1 MTQSNPGGPL
11 LVVAG
16 PTASGKTGLA
26 LAVAEKIGGTI
37 INSDSM
43 QVYSELRVVSARPS
57 AAEETRAPHKLY
69 GILPATERYSAGRW
83 REMAVREIE
92 AVWREKRLP
101 IVVGGTGLYIKA
113 LLSGLSE
120 IPGVPEDIR
129 SAARATYDAIGARA
143 FHARLAGVDP
153 EAAARLP
160 ETDTQRLLRAY
171 EVYLATGKSLS
182 HWHRA
187 APATEPLPADVQMV
201 LLAPPRE
208 DLYVRCNDRFDRM
221 MAQGALDEVA
231 ALVALGLDPTLPAMK
246 ALGVPELAA
255 HLIGAMTRTAAVEQ
269 AKQATRNFAKRQM
282 TWFRNQ
288 IEKPD
293 VILAQYS
300 ERNNEKIFS
309 EIFSRY

>member
-1 MTQSNPGGPL
+1 MTESYFGRPL

-26 LAVAEKIGGTI
+26 LAVAEKFGGTI

-43 QVYSELRVVSARPS
+43 QVYSELRVVTARPS
-57 AAEETRAPHKLY
+57 AAEENRAPHKLY
-69 GILPATERYSAGRW
+69 GILPATERCSAVRW
-83 REMAVREIE
+83 LEMAVREIE
-92 AVWREKRLP
+92 AAWRAKRRP

-120 IPGVPEDIR
+120 IPSVPEDVR
-129 SAARATYDAIGARA
+129 GAARTTYDAIGAGA

-153 EAAARLP
+153 AAAARLP

-171 EVYLATGKSLS
+171 EVYMATGKSLS
-182 HWHRA
+182 DWHRE
-187 APATEPLPADVQMV
+187 APAIAPLSADVQVV

-208 DLYVRCNDRFDRM
+208 DLYARCNDRFETM

-231 ALVALGLDPTLPAMK
+231 ALVGRGLDPSLPAMK

-255 HLIGAMTRTAAVEQ
+255 HLSGGMTREAAVKK

-293 VILAQYS
+293 VIFAQYS
-300 ERNNEKIFS
+300 ERMYEKIFS
-309 EIFSRY
+309 KICF

>member
-1 MTQSNPGGPL
+1 MTQSYPGSPL
-11 LVVAG
+11 LVITG

-26 LAVAEKIGGTI
+26 LAVAEKFGGTI

-43 QVYSELRVVSARPS
+43 QVYRELRVLTARPS

-83 REMAVREIE
+83 REMAVQEIE
-92 AVWREKRLP
+92 AVWRAKRLP

-120 IPGVPEDIR
+120 LPGVPEDIR
-129 SAARATYDAIGARA
+129 SAARATYCAIGAGA
-143 FHARLAGVDP
+143 LHARLASVDP

-160 ETDTQRLLRAY
+160 ETDTQRILRAY
-171 EVYLATGKSLS
+171 EIYLATGKSLS
-182 HWHRA
+182 DWHREA
-187 APATEPLPADVQMV
+187 SVTEPLSADVQTV
-201 LLAPPRE
+201 LLEPPRE
-208 DLYVRCNDRFDRM
+208 DLYARCNDRFDRM
-221 MAQGALDEVA
+221 MARGALDEVA
-231 ALVALGLDPTLPAMK
+231 ALVARVLDPSLPAMK

-255 HLIGAMTRTAAVEQ
+255 YLAGTMTRKAAEEK

-300 ERNNEKIFS
+300 ERNRE
-309 EIFSRY
+309 EIFSKICF

>member
-1 MTQSNPGGPL
+1 MTKSYPGRPL

-26 LAVAEKIGGTI
+26 LAVAEKFGGTI

-43 QVYSELRVVSARPS
+43 QVYSELRVVTARPS
-57 AAEETRAPHKLY
+57 AAEETRAPHRLY
-69 GILPATERYSAGRW
+69 GILPATERCSAGRW

-92 AVWREKRLP
+92 AAWRAKRLP

-129 SAARATYDAIGARA
+129 SAARATYDANGAGA

-153 EAAARLP
+153 ESAARLP

-171 EVYLATGKSLS
+171 EVYLATGRSLS
-182 HWHRA
+182 DWHRE
-187 APATEPLPADVQMV
+187 APATEPLSADVQMV

-208 DLYVRCNDRFDRM
+208 DLYARCNDRFDTM

-231 ALVALGLDPTLPAMK
+231 VLVARGLDPSLPAMK

-255 HLIGAMTRTAAVEQ
+255 HLTGDMTREAAVEK

-293 VILAQYS
+293 AIFAQYS
-300 ERNNEKIFS
+300 ERMNDKIYAKICF
-309 EIFSRY
+309 

>member
-1 MTQSNPGGPL
+1 MTTSYSSRPL
-11 LVVAG
+11 LIIAG
-16 PTASGKTGLA
+16 PTASGKTGFA
-26 LAVAEKIGGTI
+26 LAAAEKFGGTI

-43 QVYSELRVVSARPS
+43 QVYSELRVVTARPS
-57 AAEETRAPHKLY
+57 AAQESRAPHKLY

-92 AVWREKRLP
+92 AVWRAKRLP

-120 IPGVPEDIR
+120 IPSVPEDVR
-129 SAARATYDAIGARA
+129 GAARTTYDAIGAGA

-153 EAAARLP
+153 AAAARLP

-171 EVYLATGKSLS
+171 EVYMATGKSLS
-182 HWHRA
+182 DWHRE
-187 APATEPLPADVQMV
+187 APAIAPLSADVQVV

-208 DLYVRCNDRFDRM
+208 DLYARCNDRFETM

-231 ALVALGLDPTLPAMK
+231 ALVGRGLDPSLPAMK

-293 VILAQYS
+293 VIL
-300 ERNNEKIFS
+300 RNIQKEKRGKSFQK
-309 EIFSRY
+309 FVFRC